1 MTKKKLIKKLED
13 AEKSGFVENFD
24 RESFL
29 NQLRK
34 STIDLFNPPPKLN
47 YNIMIKDI
55 DFNKFDNPYIQ
66 VIWEDYAENFT
77 QEKIK
82 SVRHYFQ
89 KKYNTTNVNVITKT
103 KTVDVIN
110 QNVDVSF
117 NILDKNYQYELVKS
131 FLVNKNIIN
140 LTEDIFN
147 LDKIVD
153 NKLLLE
159 DNELA
164 PFKKWY
170 IKNIEFSNFLSYGE
184 NQKIDFDKCNGISVV
199 ESTPSNFGGKTVLT
213 VDLLLFLFFNET
225 TKTTKA
231 EEIFNRFTNKDKVFV
246 KGEIIIDG
254 DEYVIVRNIER
265 KKKKDETWNV
275 KTELDFFKK
284 LSDGSLQNFTGEQR
298 RETEN
303 FIKTSIGSKEDFL
316 MTILTTATN
325 LEELIDSKPTA
336 RGQVLSRF
344 MGLDFL
350 KKKEE
355 IGKEIYSE
363 FSKSML
369 SNIYSSEKL
378 KTDNDGYEVKISELE
393 KDNITQQD
401 NLIDV
406 QNRIIKGQE
415 YRDGLLKSKH
425 TDIDIEIS
433 KINPEQVESEIIGLK
448 TQKQSVERQLKELKV
463 VEPTEFYSEQEHDK
477 LKDEHKVLYK
487 KIVQLEQSIK
497 SIENLKSSVDG
508 GIKCEHCGIELMM
521 ASITQNKISELDGY
535 VSQKNDT
542 EKVMSDL
549 INKESRYTQLKKEFD
564 EYEKNKLIKEKYEL
578 TIEGFGMK
586 IKGLKDK
593 LDKFNLL
600 QDKISTNN
608 KIETQLIKANLR
620 LDELNREKSSVQ
632 RIIDSNNY
640 QINSLKDKIE
650 QNNQMIVKI
659 KEESEKERIYK
670 LYLEI
675 FGKNGISKQ
684 IMKTMI
690 PMLNTE
696 LQRLLEDSCHFRL
709 EININDKNEVEFLM
723 IDNNTQ
729 VEKLMSSGSGYER
742 TVASLALRAVL
753 SKICSLP
760 KPNIIV
766 FDEVFGKIS
775 NENLEMVGEF
785 FTKIKNYFEKI
796 FVITHNPL
804 VSNWAD
810 NVVKITKENNISS
823 VKQ

>member
-1 MTKKKLIKKLED
+1 MLYNTAIT
-13 AEKSGFVENFD
+13 NM
-24 RESFL
+24 
-29 NQLRK
+29 
-34 STIDLFNPPPKLN
+34 DLFNPPPEYN
-47 YNIMIKDI
+47 YNFMIKDI

-82 SVRHYFQ
+82 SVKHYFQ
-89 KKYNTTNVNVITKT
+89 KKYNSTNINVITKT
-103 KTVDVIN
+103 KTSETTN
-110 QNVDVSF
+110 HSVDVSF

-131 FLVNKNIIN
+131 YLDTKNQN
-140 LTEDIFN
+140 QLSDEIFN
-147 LDKIVD
+147 LDRIVD
-153 NKLLLE
+153 NRLLSDE
-159 DNELA
+159 DVT

-170 IKNIEFSNFLSYGE
+170 IKNIEFSNFLSYGQ

-199 ESTPSNFGGKTVLT
+199 ESNPPNFGGKTVLT

-231 EEIFNRFTNKDKVFV
+231 EEIFNRFSNYDKVHV

-254 DEYVIVRNIER
+254 DEYIIIRNIER
-265 KKKKDETWNV
+265 KKKKDDTWNV
-275 KTELDFFKK
+275 KTELDFYKK

-303 FIKTSIGSKEDFL
+303 FIKTSIGTKDDFL

-336 RGQVLSRF
+336 RGQVLSKF

-369 SNIYSSEKL
+369 SNVYSSEKL
-378 KTDNDGYEVKISELE
+378 KSDNDGYSTRINELTS
-393 KDNITQQD
+393 DNITQQN

-415 YRDGLLKSKH
+415 YRDNLLKSKH
-425 TDIDIEIS
+425 MDIDIEIA
-433 KINPEQVESEIIGLK
+433 KIVPENVQSEIMGIK
-448 TQKQSVERQLKELKV
+448 TQKQSVDRQLKELKV
-463 VEPTEFYSEQEHDK
+463 IEPTEFYSEQEHDK
-477 LKDEHKVLYK
+477 LKETHKNLYK
-487 KIVQLEQSIK
+487 EIVQFEQKIK
-497 SIENLKSSVDG
+497 SINELKSSVDG

-521 ASITQNKISELDGY
+521 ASITQSKISELDYLTFQKELAEGKISFIINREEKY
-535 VSQKNDT
+535 V
-542 EKVMSDL
+542 
-549 INKESRYTQLKKEFD
+549 QLKKEFD

-578 TIEGFGMK
+578 TIEGYVMK
-586 IKGLKDK
+586 IKGLEDK
-593 LDKFNLL
+593 LEKFNLL
-600 QDKISTNN
+600 QDKISTNS

-620 LDELNREKSSVQ
+620 IEELDREKTSVQ

-640 QINSLKDKIE
+640 QVQSLKDKIE
-650 QNNQMIVKI
+650 QNEQTIVKI
-659 KEESEKERIYK
+659 KEEANKEKIYK

-675 FGKNGISKQ
+675 FGKNGISKT

-690 PMLNTE
+690 PMLNSE

-709 EININDKNEVEFLM
+709 EININDKNEVEFIM

-729 VEKLMSSGSGYER
+729 IEKLMSSGSGYER

-753 SKICSLP
+753 TKISSLP
-760 KPNIIV
+760 KPNIV
-766 FDEVFGKIS
+766 VMDEVFGKIS
-775 NENLEMVGEF
+775 NENLDMVGEF
-785 FTKIKNYFEKI
+785 FGKIKNYFEKL

-810 NVVKITKENNISS
+810 NIVKITKENNISS
-823 VKQ
+823 VSQ